1 MKKVIVLSGIPG
13 CGKTWSRENSPELS
27 ALPFIDIAD
36 IYRIHE
42 EKFPGYE
49 PLDWCTAT
57 LKLLRLVR
65 EILPQK
71 NVVVVEG
78 CFLEGRPS
86 RNLLKED
93 ARVGGYAL
101 EFVDIVADPEVC
113 RQRILSQY
121 TDGEIDW
128 PTANTRL
135 RVLDSITGGE

>member
-78 CFLEGRPS
+78 CFLEGSPS
-86 RNLLKED
+86 RKLLQED
-93 ARVGGYAL
+93 ARVGGHTL

-113 RQRILSQY
+113 RQRIQAQY
-121 TDGEIDW
+121 AAGEIDW

-135 RVLDSITGGE
+135 RVLGSIIGGE